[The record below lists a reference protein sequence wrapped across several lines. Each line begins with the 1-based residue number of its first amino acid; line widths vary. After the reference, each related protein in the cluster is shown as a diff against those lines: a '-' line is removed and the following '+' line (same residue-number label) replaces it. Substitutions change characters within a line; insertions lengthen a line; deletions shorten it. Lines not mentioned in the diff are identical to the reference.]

1 MTISLVDFIKKY
13 GLDDFTKI
21 LELKGIEK
29 IKFYED
35 FNEIM
40 KIICRVFDKLT
51 NIASLRGGQV
61 LMSLAKLEKPESVI
75 NKTNV
80 RNRDRKSVV

>member
-21 LELKGIEK
+21 LELKNVEK
-29 IKFYED
+29 INFYND
-35 FNEIM
+35 FNQIM

-51 NIASLRGGQV
+51 NIASLRGGSGFNEFSKV
-61 LMSLAKLEKPESVI
+61 R
-75 NKTNV
+75 KT
-80 RNRDRKSVV
+80 